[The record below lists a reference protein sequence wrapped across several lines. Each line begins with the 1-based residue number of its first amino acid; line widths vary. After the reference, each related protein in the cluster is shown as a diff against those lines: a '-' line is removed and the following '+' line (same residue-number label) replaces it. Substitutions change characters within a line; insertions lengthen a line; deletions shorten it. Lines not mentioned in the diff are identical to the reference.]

1 MVNSDPSGSDH
12 RWGKKLQSDSYVDF
26 FKNELGSS
34 AILSDSM
41 DNAQINFKSKRLLR
55 KWEEKML

>member
-55 KWEEKML
+55 K